1 MSSDLAWGADIG
13 GTTTIVGCVDRDSVF
28 HAEAELRT
36 LPSEGPGRLLDELAH
51 TILRLDP
58 EPAAIGVGIAGL
70 IDRAGGTLVFSPNLG
85 GWDGL
90 EVATSLRAL
99 TGASV
104 VVDNDCNAF
113 AFGAVESGLMPRTGL
128 QVFITIGTG
137 IGGTIVVDGSIL
149 YGTGFAG
156 EFGHMA
162 VEASGMPCPCGS
174 TGCWERYAGR
184 AALIRY
190 YLDGAPAGSSGEPDP
205 REIAALAGKG
215 DGRALAAF
223 DTFGTWIG
231 RGLASLANC
240 LSPAGFFVAGGLTNA
255 LPFFAATAEA
265 EYGRR
270 CRHPWHLSV
279 IPGTTEAGARGAA
292 LMARKSVR

>member
-13 GTTTIVGCVDRDSVF
+13 GTTTIVGSVDRDSVF
-28 HAEAELRT
+28 RARAELRT
-36 LPSEGPGRLLDELAH
+36 RPGEGPARLLDELAE
-51 TILRLDP
+51 TILMADP
-58 EPAAIGVGIAGL
+58 RPAAIGVGIAGL
-70 IDRAGGTLVFSPNLG
+70 IDRAAGTLVFSPNLG

-90 EVATSLRAL
+90 DVASSLRAR
-99 TGASV
+99 TGAPV

-113 AFGAVESGLMPRTGL
+113 AFGAVESGQMPRTGL
-128 QVFITIGTG
+128 QVFLTIGTG
-137 IGGTIVVDGSIL
+137 IGGTIVSDGSIM

-162 VEASGMPCPCGS
+162 VEASGLPCPCGS

-190 YLDGAPAGSSGEPDP
+190 YLDGDPADVDGGPDP
-205 REIAALAGKG
+205 REIAALAAQG
-215 DGRALAAF
+215 DGKALAAF
-223 DTFGTWIG
+223 DTFGAWMG

-240 LSPAGFFVAGGLTNA
+240 LSPAGFYVAGGLTNA
-255 LPFFAATAEA
+255 LPLFSASAES

-270 CRHPWHLSV
+270 CRHPWHLAV
-279 IPGTTEAGARGAA
+279 IPGSTEAGARGAA
-292 LMARKSVR
+292 LMAGKSVR

>member
-1 MSSDLAWGADIG
+1 
-13 GTTTIVGCVDRDSVF
+13 
-28 HAEAELRT
+28 
-36 LPSEGPGRLLDELAH
+36 
-51 TILRLDP
+51 
-58 EPAAIGVGIAGL
+58 VGIAGL

-90 EVATSLRAL
+90 EVASSLRAR

-190 YLDGAPAGSSGEPDP
+190 YLDGDPAGMSVEPDP
-205 REIAALAGKG
+205 REIAGLAGKG
-215 DGRALAAF
+215 DRKALEAF

-231 RGLASLANC
+231 RGLANLANC
-240 LSPAGFFVAGGLTNA
+240 LSPEGFFVAGGLTNA
-255 LPFFAATAEA
+255 LPLYAASAEA
-265 EYGRR
+265 EYRSR
-270 CRHPWHLSV
+270 CRHPWNLSV
-279 IPGTTEAGARGAA
+279 IPGSTEAGARGAA